1 MKKMRLLLPVGVGLV
16 LVAGTSLVGCG
27 SGSDSGSTVTPIS
40 TVTFSLK
47 AHAVTFSAVD
57 AKTGTVISAAPVAV
71 TLVGPGDLSDALG
84 RATTSFTAHKGA
96 VTAYTDATAEVTA
109 AATADGYLPSSASV
123 YVSRAQNV
131 GAVKLVKLSAPP
143 TGVTVASLATA
154 ARAQGAA
161 AASGYRVDFNVATA
175 LAYVPGSGAV
185 AGVSDAVL
193 KFSSVSALTVGGSD
207 LSLAATGTKAEV
219 YYLAPGASA
228 WTDKGTFTVA
238 NGSVTVPTA
247 AAGTWAVAS
256 TIPAGTVTFG
266 FSKSIGY
273 DAEVT
278 LSAGGWTRTFRSAG
292 DSVVRLTGVPTG
304 VSLKVTASFNGTQ
317 LYLINHVFA
326 AGETFDLNYAVTPAG
341 ASQTFVAKCTDG
353 NVPSDFTPGVP
364 LLVFNNGSEVGAV
377 IVGPNVTTVSGLG
390 STAHAYQVPLLDATW
405 SFTPSSA
412 TIVIKVDCVT
422 HIITGATG
430 ASSN

>member
-1 MKKMRLLLPVGVGLV
+1 MKKTRHLLPVGLV
-16 LVAGTSLVGCG
+16 LVTGASLIGCG
-27 SGSDSGSTVTPIS
+27 SGSDSSAVTPIS
-40 TVTFSLK
+40 TVTFSMK

-57 AKTGTVISAAPVAV
+57 AKTGAVITSAPVAV
-71 TLVGPGDLSDALG
+71 KLAGPSDLSDALG
-84 RATTSFTAHKGA
+84 HATTSFTARKGA
-96 VTAYTDATAEVTA
+96 VTAYTDSTGNVTA
-109 AATADGYLPSSASV
+109 AASVSGYLPASASV
-123 YVSRAQNV
+123 YASRAQNV

-143 TGVTVASLATA
+143 AGITVTSFGTGS
-154 ARAQGAA
+154 
-161 AASGYRVDFNVATA
+161 RVDFDVAMG

-185 AGVSDAVL
+185 AGSDAVL
-193 KFSSVSALTVGGSD
+193 KFSSVSALTVDGSN
-207 LSLAATGTKAEV
+207 LSLAATGTSAEV

-228 WTDKGTFTVA
+228 WADKGTFTVA
-238 NGSVTVPTA
+238 NGAVTIPTA

-256 TIPAGTVTFG
+256 AIPAGTVTFS

-278 LSAGGWTRTFRSAG
+278 LSADGWTRTFRSAG
-292 DSVVRLTGVPTG
+292 DSTVRLTGVPTN
-304 VSLKVTASFNGTQ
+304 VSLNVTASFKGAQTYFNKHSFT
-317 LYLINHVFA
+317 

-341 ASQTFVAKCTDG
+341 ASQTFVVKCTDG

-364 LLVFNNGSEVGAV
+364 LLVLNNGSEVGAA

-390 STAHAYQVPLLDATW
+390 STVHTYQVPLLDAAW

-412 TIVIKVDCVT
+412 TIEIKVDCLT

>member
-1 MKKMRLLLPVGVGLV
+1 MKKTRLLLPVGLV
-16 LVAGTSLVGCG
+16 LVAGTSLIGCG

-57 AKTGTVISAAPVAV
+57 AKTGAVITTAPVAV
-71 TLVGPGDLSDALG
+71 TLAGPSDLSDALG

-109 AATADGYLPSSASV
+109 AATANGYLPGSASI

-143 TGVTVASLATA
+143 TGVTVTSLATA
-154 ARAQGAA
+154 ARSQGTA
-161 AASGYRVDFNVATA
+161 AASGYRIDFDVATA
-175 LAYVPGSGAV
+175 LAYVPGSGTV
-185 AGVSDAVL
+185 AGVADAVL

-207 LSLAATGTKAEV
+207 LSLVATGTNAEV

-228 WTDKGTFTVA
+228 WTDKGAFTVT
-238 NGSVTVPTA
+238 NGSVTVPKA
-247 AAGTWAVAS
+247 VAGTWAVARA
-256 TIPAGTVTFG
+256 IPAGTVAFS

-278 LSAGGWTRTFRSAG
+278 LSADGWTRSFRSAG
-292 DSVVRLTGVPTG
+292 DSIVRLIGIPTNL
-304 VSLKVTASFNGTQ
+304 SLNVTASFKGAQTYFNKHSFTD
-317 LYLINHVFA
+317 
-326 AGETFDLNYAVTPAG
+326 GETFDLNYAVTPAG

-353 NVPSDFTPGVP
+353 NVPTDFKPGVP
-364 LLVFNNGSEVGAV
+364 VLVFNNGAEMGAV
-377 IVGPNVTTVSGLG
+377 MVGPGVTTVSGLG
-390 STAHAYQVPLLDATW
+390 SNVHTYQVPLLDAAW

-412 TIVIKVDCVT
+412 TIVLTVDCVT